1 MLLWKCCVAD
11 EMCGAL
17 VCGRTSSLRPR
28 RLYQLSIK
36 KNRLQFGIRQNTLIT
51 KGSVFLVRA
60 VARAAIRRDDFEASW
75 CPENISTTP
84 APSRGT
90 TAASPG
96 CSHSSASEAVVS
108 ASEAVV
114 TLV

>member
-1 MLLWKCCVAD
+1 MLLWKCCVA
-11 EMCGAL
+11 GAEPWSAA
-17 VCGRTSSLRPR
+17 GRLPCAP
-28 RLYQLSIK
+28 
-36 KNRLQFGIRQNTLIT
+36 N
-51 KGSVFLVRA
+51 
-60 VARAAIRRDDFEASW
+60 ARAAIRRDDFEASW
-75 CPENISTTP
+75 CPENISATP
-84 APSRGT
+84 APSRRT